1 MEQPKSEKDTEWRL
15 LGTHTRTQEMPCSSS
30 TMIAPLQLPLS
41 ALTILSPR
49 SMVVGGRK
57 VGGGSVQSL
66 ETGDQS
72 EGIKQAEATIAMG

>member
-41 ALTILSPR
+41 ALTIQSPR
-49 SMVVGGRK
+49 SMVVEWGGGRW
-57 VGGGSVQSL
+57 GGGGGGGACKALKRAVKAK
-66 ETGDQS
+66 E
-72 EGIKQAEATIAMG
+72 